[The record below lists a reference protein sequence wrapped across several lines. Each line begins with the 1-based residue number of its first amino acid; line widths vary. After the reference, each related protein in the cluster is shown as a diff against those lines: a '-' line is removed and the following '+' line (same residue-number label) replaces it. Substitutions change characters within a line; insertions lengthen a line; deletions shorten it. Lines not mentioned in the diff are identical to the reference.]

1 MINEKNNILFCSTS
15 CGNNIHKNCFDKW
28 RQAKLSMNELVT
40 CPFCRVEWKNVTEN
54 NNNNNNNSNQS
65 TGYLNLAAYSTT
77 NDYDEED
84 DDDLFFDYW

>member
-54 NNNNNNNSNQS
+54 NNNNNSNQS